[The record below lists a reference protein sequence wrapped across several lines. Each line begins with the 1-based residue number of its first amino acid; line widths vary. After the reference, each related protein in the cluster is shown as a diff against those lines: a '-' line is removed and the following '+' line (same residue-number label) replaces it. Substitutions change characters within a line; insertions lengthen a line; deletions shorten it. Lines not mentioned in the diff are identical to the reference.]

1 MAEGNP
7 EEQIVIID
15 NGSGMMKA
23 GMAGEEA
30 PSATFPSI
38 VGRPKN
44 ASAMQGVTQK
54 REYIGDEAQQKRGVL
69 NLKYPIANGIVND
82 WDDMQKVWHHTFFNE
97 LRIQPSEIQGVLIT
111 EAPRNPKENR
121 EKMVSLMFETFEV

>member
-1 MAEGNP
+1 MVDEDSAP
-7 EEQIVIID
+7 IVIID

-23 GMAGEEA
+23 GLAGEEA
-30 PSATFPSI
+30 PSAVFPSI

-54 REYIGDEAQQKRGVL
+54 NEYIGDEAQQKRGVL
-69 NLKYPIANGIVND
+69 NLQYPIANGIVTD
-82 WDDMQKVWHHTFFNE
+82 WDDMERVWHHTFYNE
-97 LRIQPSEIQGVLIT
+97 LRVIPNEVQGVLIT

-121 EKMVSLMFETFEV
+121 EKMLTVMFE